1 MRSIRCRPSGGTG
14 LGVSLGRFYAWLTRS
29 CSLATNTSSR
39 RGRKIRTSFLQ
50 SDRTYGVRR
59 MWHDLTSLWM
69 AEGWLYI
76 AAVVDLLST
85 RVVRWSMQAMMMAQ
99 LVN

>member
-1 MRSIRCRPSGGTG
+1 
-14 LGVSLGRFYAWLTRS
+14 
-29 CSLATNTSSR
+29 
-39 RGRKIRTSFLQ
+39 
-50 SDRTYGVRR
+50 
-59 MWHDLTSLWM
+59 M